1 MCFENKY
8 PTSLSFRPTRYGS
21 WNKLFQPCVDWIR
34 DEMAEVAWKFR
45 EVSSSKHTKCCRD
58 KYNLIFPLLRFG
70 ALIILLRKT
79 FRYAVN
85 DLVLDWSKNWQ
96 VKSRVLMNFIFWLNT
111 KFSRDLFVTSWACTI
126 GIWSTLTQLNL
137 IRQIYALCYNL
148 FWWLFL

>member
-1 MCFENKY
+1 
-8 PTSLSFRPTRYGS
+8 
-21 WNKLFQPCVDWIR
+21 
-34 DEMAEVAWKFR
+34 MAEVAWKFR

-96 VKSRVLMNFIFWLNT
+96 VKSCVLMNFIFWLNT
-111 KFSRDLFVTSWACTI
+111 KFSRDLFADVMSVHNRNRKNAHAIKFDET
-126 GIWSTLTQLNL
+126 NL
-137 IRQIYALCYNL
+137 RAMLWFVLMAVSLIQSKKELKIEVY
-148 FWWLFL
+148 